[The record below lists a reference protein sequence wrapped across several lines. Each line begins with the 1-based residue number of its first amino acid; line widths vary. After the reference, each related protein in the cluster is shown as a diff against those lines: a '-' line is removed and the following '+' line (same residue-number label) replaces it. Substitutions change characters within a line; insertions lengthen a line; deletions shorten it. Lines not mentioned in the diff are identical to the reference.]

1 MLDPTLNLVHPG
13 KQPAAFA
20 PNTQSSVG
28 QNTCF
33 FYIYFRKYFSI
44 CFINHGQLYST
55 STLGSPIRDIATLRR
70 RFMPPLYCDTKVS
83 AIPPSNIRN
92 TFRDCSAA
100 WWKEI
105 ESFEPLKKHGLP
117 FKSHSSAPASNSTEK
132 KNMD

>member
-83 AIPPSNIRN
+83 ATPPSNICN

-100 WWKEI
+100 WR
-105 ESFEPLKKHGLP
+105 KK
-117 FKSHSSAPASNSTEK
+117 
-132 KNMD
+132 